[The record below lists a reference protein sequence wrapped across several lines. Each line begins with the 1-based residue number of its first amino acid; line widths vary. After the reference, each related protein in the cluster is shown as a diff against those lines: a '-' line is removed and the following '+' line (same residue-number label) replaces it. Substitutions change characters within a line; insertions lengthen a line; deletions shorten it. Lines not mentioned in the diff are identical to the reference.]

1 MRIFAGNF
9 MMSFTVGF
17 ITVLRGTFVG
27 GFITDLQSVLLQ
39 FCRQCY
45 WWFYNSFV
53 GSFVRSFMRSF
64 AVGFITVLQAV
75 LREVS

>member
-9 MMSFTVGF
+9 MGSFTVGF
-17 ITVLRGTFVG
+17 ITVLRGTFAG
-27 GFITDLQSVLLQ
+27 GYIPDLQSVLLQ

-53 GSFVRSFMRSF
+53 GSFMGSF